1 MSEKRDFYEV
11 LGVNRNADTS
21 EIKKAYRRLARQY
34 HPDVSEEP
42 GAEEKFKEVNE
53 AYEVLSDETKRATYD
68 RFGHAGLGGAGAGGF
83 GGFSGFGARD
93 PFEIFEEVFGS
104 FGFGGG
110 NRRSRTGP
118 RRGADLRYDL
128 PLDFKEAIFGAE
140 KEIEIMRQETCEEC
154 KGDGAAPGS
163 RPLRC
168 PDCNGAGEVR
178 RQAGF
183 FINIVTCSRCQGSG
197 QIITN
202 PCPVCSGSGKM
213 TKTKKLNVK
222 IPAGVDTGNQIRLA
236 GEGEAGSR
244 GGPRGNLYVVIHV
257 KPHPYFRRIEN
268 NIHLELIINIAQ
280 AALGDE
286 VEIPTLEGNE
296 KRPISPGTQTGDN
309 IVLRNKGVPK
319 LRRDGSHVGRGN
331 LIVTIQVQTP
341 IDLTNRQRE
350 LLVELGTTLDKE
362 VVPQREKSFFDKV
375 RDALGV

>member
-202 PCPVCSGSGKM
+202 PCPVCSGSGKI